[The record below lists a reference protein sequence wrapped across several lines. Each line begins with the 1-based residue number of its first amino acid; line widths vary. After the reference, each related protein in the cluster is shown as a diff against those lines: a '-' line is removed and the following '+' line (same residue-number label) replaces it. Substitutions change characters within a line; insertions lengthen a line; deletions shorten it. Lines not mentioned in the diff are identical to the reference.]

1 MITSDIFNKF
11 TKHLKNALK
20 IAGFLAKKQSLTA
33 VEPIHLLQGILK
45 QPGSLAAEIL
55 HKNGLVENS
64 PLGDELLNSHIITLE
79 LSADAQ
85 KIITK
90 MLNLAFEY
98 RHLYIGTEHL
108 LMALLLLPDDKILNL
123 FQEKNISFAKLKNN
137 LEIVLSS
144 TSNFS
149 DLTDIFSELTSGQFQ
164 EEKHFEPKNL
174 TREKSLLDLFSTDL
188 TSQQIQQRI
197 DPVIGR
203 EAEID
208 RLIQIISR
216 RNKNN
221 PLLLGDPG
229 VGKTAIVEGLAKKIS
244 EGDVPTILKNKKILS
259 LDLGLMLAG
268 TMYRGEFE
276 ARLKNILEEIKQNPD
291 IIIFIDEL
299 HNIIGAG
306 STTGGT
312 MDAANIIKPALAR
325 GEIRCIGATTI
336 NEYHKYIESDPALER
351 RFQTIQVNEPDREQT
366 INILKGLKKYYEL
379 FHQVEIQDEALT
391 LAVDLSIRYQP
402 EKFLPDKAIDLID
415 ETASRAKIRYKHSTL
430 QNKLFTLSEKIKD
443 IAQRKYQAIAE
454 ENYDLAIKI
463 KDEEYKLK
471 KDYQNIEKK
480 LAQNPPQKP
489 KITPDDISQVVAQI
503 TNMPLTYLNQQADL
517 RIANLEK
524 KLNKN
529 IIGQNDVISE
539 VCAVIKRAQLG
550 LHNQTKP
557 IGSFLFLGPSGVGK
571 TELAKRLAIEYFG
584 SEQSLIKIDMSE
596 YSESFNIS
604 KLIGA
609 PAGYVGYKEGGKIT
623 DAVRR
628 RPYSVILFD
637 EIEKGHPDVFNLLL
651 QILDEGNLTD
661 AEGRKINFKHSI
673 VILTSNLASDK
684 FNNIQNFGFNQ
695 TKNSQKYSSQQIKQQ
710 VIKELEQEFKPE
722 LLNRLDKII
731 VFNPLEKN
739 SLKKIVKLQLTEL
752 LENLSKRGITINF
765 TPAVV
770 NYLTTISTGENKG
783 AREIRRNIEKYLG
796 QPLADAFLQNPQK
809 KHFSISL
816 RNKKLFV
823 K

>member
-1 MITSDIFNKF
+1 MLTSDIFNKF

-20 IAGFLAKKQSLTA
+20 IAGFLAKKENLTA

-55 HKNGLVENS
+55 HKNGLAENN
-64 PLGDELLNSHIITLE
+64 PLGENQLNAKIITLE
-79 LSADAQ
+79 LSAAAQ

-108 LMALLLLPDDKILNL
+108 LMSLLLLPDDKILTL
-123 FQEKNISFAKLKNN
+123 FQEKNISFAKLKNS
-137 LEIVLSS
+137 LETVLSS

-149 DLTDIFSELTSGQFQ
+149 DLTDIFSELMTGQLP
-164 EEKHFEPKNL
+164 EEKNFESKNL
-174 TREKSLLDLFSTDL
+174 PREKSLLELFSTDL

-203 EAEID
+203 QAEID
-208 RLIQIISR
+208 RLIQILSR

-244 EGDVPTILKNKKILS
+244 QGDVPNILKNKKILS
-259 LDLGLMLAG
+259 LDLSLMLAG

-276 ARLKNILEEIKQNPD
+276 ARLKNILEEIKQDPD

-336 NEYHKYIESDPALER
+336 NEYRKYIESDPALER
-351 RFQTIQVNEPDREQT
+351 RFQTIQVSEPNREQT
-366 INILKGLKKYYEL
+366 VSILKGLRQYYEL
-379 FHQVEIQDEALT
+379 FHQVEIKDEALV
-391 LAVDLSIRYQP
+391 LAVDLSIRYLP

-415 ETASRAKIRYKHSTL
+415 ETASRAKIRYKHSPL
-430 QNKLFTLSEKIKD
+430 QKKLFTLSEKIKD
-443 IAQRKYQAIAE
+443 IAQRKYQAITE

-471 KDYQNIEKK
+471 KDYQNVEKK
-480 LAQNPPQKP
+480 LAQHPPQKP
-489 KITPDDISQVVAQI
+489 TITAADISQVVAQI
-503 TNMPLTYLNQQADL
+503 TNIPLAYLNQQTDL

-524 KLNKN
+524 NLNKN
-529 IIGQNDVISE
+529 IIGQSE
-539 VCAVIKRAQLG
+539 VITEICSIIKRSQLG
-550 LHNQTKP
+550 LSNHNKP

-571 TELAKRLAIEYFG
+571 TETAKRLATEYFG
-584 SEQSLIKIDMSE
+584 SEQSLIRIDMSE
-596 YSESFNIS
+596 FSESFNIS

-623 DAVRR
+623 DAIRR

-673 VILTSNLASDK
+673 IIMTSNLASDK
-684 FNNIQNFGFNQ
+684 FNNAQNFGFNQ
-695 TKNSQKYSSQQIKQQ
+695 TKDGKKFTAEQIKQQ
-710 VIKELEQEFKPE
+710 VVQELEQEFKPE

-731 VFNPLEKN
+731 VFNPLDKT
-739 SLKKIVKLQLTEL
+739 SLKKIVKLQLAEL
-752 LENLSKRGITINF
+752 LNNLNKRGLTINF
-765 TPAVV
+765 TTSVINHLA
-770 NYLTTISTGENKG
+770 TISISENKG
-783 AREIRRNIEKYLG
+783 AREIRRNIEKHLG
-796 QPLADAFLQNPQK
+796 QPLAEAFLQNSHK
-809 KHFSISL
+809 KQFNISL
-816 RNKKLFV
+816 RNKKLIV

>member
-1 MITSDIFNKF
+1 MLTSDIFNKF
-11 TKHLKNALK
+11 TKHLKNVLK
-20 IAGFLAKKQSLTA
+20 IAGFLAKQENLTA

-55 HKNGLVENS
+55 HKNGLAENTTAS
-64 PLGDELLNSHIITLE
+64 DQPLNNRIITLE

-98 RHLYIGTEHL
+98 RHLYVGTEHL
-108 LMALLLLPDDKILNL
+108 LMALIIMPDDKILTL
-123 FQEKNISFAKLKNN
+123 FKNKNISFARLKNN
-137 LEIVLSS
+137 LEAVLHS

-149 DLTDIFSELTSGQFQ
+149 DINDVFSDLMGGPMQD
-164 EEKHFEPKNL
+164 EKMFEQKNL
-174 TREKSLLDLFSTDL
+174 TREKSLLELFSTDL
-188 TSQQIQQRI
+188 TNQQIQERI

-203 EAEID
+203 QTEID
-208 RLIQIISR
+208 RLIQILSR

-244 EGDVPTILKNKKILS
+244 LGDVPEILKNKKILS

-276 ARLKNILEEIKQNPD
+276 ARLKNVLEEIKQNPD

-325 GEIRCIGATTI
+325 GEIRCIGATTM
-336 NEYHKYIESDPALER
+336 NEYRKYIESDPALER

-366 INILKGLKKYYEL
+366 IAILQGLKQYYES
-379 FHQVEIQDEALT
+379 FHQVEILDEALR

-415 ETASRAKIRYKHSTL
+415 EAASRAKIRHKHSNL
-430 QNKLFTLSEKIKD
+430 QKKLFALADKIKD
-443 IAQRKYQAIAE
+443 VTQRKYQAITE
-454 ENYDLAIKI
+454 ENYDLAIKL
-463 KDEEYKLK
+463 KDEEYKFK
-471 KDYQNIEKK
+471 KEYQTIEKK
-480 LAQNPPQKP
+480 LVANPPQKP
-489 KITPDDISQVVAQI
+489 KITGLDISQVVTQI
-503 TNMPLTYLNQQADL
+503 TNIPLTYLNQQTDL

-524 KLNKN
+524 NLNKY
-529 IIGQNDVISE
+529 IIGQNEVIAE

-550 LHNQTKP
+550 LATQNKP

-571 TELAKRLAIEYFG
+571 TELAKRLASEYFG
-584 SEQSLIKIDMSE
+584 SEQALIRIDMSE
-596 YSESFNIS
+596 FSESFNIS

-628 RPYSVILFD
+628 RPYTVILFD

-673 VILTSNLASDK
+673 IVMTSNLASDK
-684 FNNIQNFGFNQ
+684 FNQAQTFGFDQ
-695 TKNSQKYSSQQIKQQ
+695 DKKGQKFSTQQVKQQ
-710 VIKELEQEFKPE
+710 VIQELEQEFKPE
-722 LLNRLDKII
+722 LLNRLDKIL
-731 VFNPLEKN
+731 VFNPLDQT
-739 SLKKIVKLQLTEL
+739 SLKRIVKLQMAEL
-752 LENLSKRGITINF
+752 ISNLQQRQLTINF
-765 TPAVV
+765 TPSVI
-770 NYLTTISTGENKG
+770 NYLANISAGENKG

-796 QPLADAFLQNPQK
+796 QLLADAFLQHADK
-809 KHFSISL
+809 KTFHISL
-816 RNKKLFV
+816 RNKKLAI